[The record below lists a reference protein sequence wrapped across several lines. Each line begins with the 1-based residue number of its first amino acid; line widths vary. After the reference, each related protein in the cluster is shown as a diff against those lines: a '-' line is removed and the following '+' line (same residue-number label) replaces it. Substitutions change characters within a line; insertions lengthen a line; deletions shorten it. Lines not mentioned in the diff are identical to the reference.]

1 MTDAFPPRPDSSDS
15 DGPPRPPT
23 FVQIRPPA
31 APGRTWRKLSLLSVA
46 LLLVAVAGWI
56 VHRVTGERD
65 APVVTLAAPTVTAHK
80 PATPPVPVDLYGEL
94 ERRVIDRAASAP
106 VWTEESL
113 MDRVSPF
120 DTSASHP
127 VPSGVPADAA
137 PADTAGTPQDGPREV
152 SVRLAKGETIGSAL
166 QKLGLASDAIANII
180 SVLASHVSLKRLPT
194 GLGMTVHIWPPDN
207 GAAKPVLQTLTLR
220 PDGRQAITLE
230 RDAKGNYAVEPRG
243 RSSAR

>member
-31 APGRTWRKLSLLSVA
+31 AGRTWRKLGVLSVGLVLVIA
-46 LLLVAVAGWI
+46 LGWGFY
-56 VHRVTGERD
+56 RATSERA
-65 APVVTLAAPTVTAHK
+65 APVVAQAPPAAAADSPPTHPTSM
-80 PATPPVPVDLYGEL
+80 DLYAEL

-137 PADTAGTPQDGPREV
+137 PADTAGTPQDRPREV